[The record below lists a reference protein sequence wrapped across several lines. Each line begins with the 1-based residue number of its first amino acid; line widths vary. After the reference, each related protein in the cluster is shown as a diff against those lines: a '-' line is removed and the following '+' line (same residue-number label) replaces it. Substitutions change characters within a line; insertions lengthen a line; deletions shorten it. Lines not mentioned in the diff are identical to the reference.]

1 MMTDV
6 LRDAQYLAPEFLA
19 SAKISVPNVDAE
31 TTGHLVLKDDEK
43 KNSADDHFIGSM

>member
-31 TTGHLVLKDDEK
+31 MTGHLVLKDDEK
-43 KNSADDHFIGSM
+43 KKLG